1 VPFKAHGF
9 FMDYTKAFLDYLQL
23 EKKYARHTLTSYA
36 SDLEQF
42 QSFLLEK
49 YDTDDFAEVNYPMIR
64 QWIVSFVDRDLA
76 NKTINRKLS
85 TLKTFFKFL
94 LKVKAI
100 EENPMLQHK
109 SLKLPKR
116 EQEAFSLLELEN
128 ISDYFNDNSFEG
140 LRDHLIIE
148 LLYSTGM
155 RRQELI
161 DLDLSSIDFEQQ
173 QLKVLGKRNKQRIVP
188 LLGSSLDLIQRYLVE
203 RKFLT
208 LETKKLFVTTSGKPI
223 YPNLVY
229 RTVTAYFKNVST
241 KQKLSPHLLRHAFA
255 SHLLEKGADITAI
268 KDLLG
273 HSSLAS
279 TEVYTH
285 SNFKELSKAHAAA
298 HPRSIKAK
306 ENE

>member
-1 VPFKAHGF
+1 
-9 FMDYTKAFLDYLQL
+9 MDYTTAFLDYLQL

-36 SDLEQF
+36 SDLNQF

-49 YDTDDFAEVNYPMIR
+49 YDTEDFVEVNYPMIR
-64 QWIVSFVDRDLA
+64 QWIVSFVDKDLT

-100 EENPMLQHK
+100 EVNPMLQHK

-116 EQEAFSLLELEN
+116 EQEAFSLLELEKL
-128 ISDYFNDNSFEG
+128 SAYFEDSSFEG
-140 LRDHLIIE
+140 LRDHLMIE
-148 LLYSTGM
+148 MLYSTGM

-161 DLDLSSIDFEQQ
+161 DLTLSSIDLEQN
-173 QLKVLGKRNKQRIVP
+173 QLKVLGKRNKERLLP
-188 LLGSSLDLIQRYLVE
+188 LLNSTLILIRDYLEE
-203 RKFLT
+203 RKGLALDT
-208 LETKKLFVTTSGKPI
+208 DKLFVTKSGKAI

-229 RTVTAYFKNVST
+229 RTVNSYFKKVST

-255 SHLLEKGADITAI
+255 SHLLDKGAEITAI
-268 KDLLG
+268 KELLG

-285 SNFKELSKAHAAA
+285 SNFKELSKVHAAA
-298 HPRSIKAK
+298 HPRSLKK
-306 ENE
+306 ED

>member
-1 VPFKAHGF
+1 
-9 FMDYTKAFLDYLQL
+9 MDYVNAFVDYLQL
-23 EKKYARHTLTSYA
+23 EKKYAKHTLTSYT
-36 SDLEQF
+36 SDLTQF
-42 QSFLLEK
+42 QLFLNDNYGTK
-49 YDTDDFAEVNYPMIR
+49 DFTEVNYPIIR
-64 QWIVSFVDRDLA
+64 QWIVGFVDKDLA

-100 EENPMLQHK
+100 DVNPMLKHR

-116 EQEAFSLLELEN
+116 EQETFSVLELEK
-128 ISDYFNDNSFEG
+128 ISDYFDNTTFKG
-140 LRDHLIIE
+140 LRDQLIIE
-148 LLYSTGM
+148 LLYSTGI

-161 DLDLSSIDFEQQ
+161 DLNFLSVDFEQN
-173 QLKVLGKRNKQRIVP
+173 QLKVFGKRSKERILP
-188 LLGSSLDLIQRYLVE
+188 LLNSTLILMNQYLKE
-203 RKFLT
+203 RKLLT
-208 LETKKLFVTTSGKPI
+208 LTTDKLFVTESGKPI

-229 RTVTAYFKNVST
+229 RTVNSYFKNVST

-255 SHLLEKGADITAI
+255 THLLEKGADITAI

-285 SNFKELSKAHAAA
+285 SNFKELSKAHEAA
-298 HPRSIKAK
+298 HPRSIKGK
-306 ENE
+306 E

>member
-1 VPFKAHGF
+1 MKYVE
-9 FMDYTKAFLDYLQL
+9 AFLDYLQL

-36 SDLEQF
+36 SDLAQF
-42 QSFLLEK
+42 QSFLYEK
-49 YDTDDFAEVNYPMIR
+49 YETDDFSEVNYPMIR
-64 QWIVSFVDRDLA
+64 QWIVGFVDKGLTH
-76 NKTINRKLS
+76 KTINRKLS
-85 TLKTFFKFL
+85 SLKTFFKFL

-100 EENPMLQHK
+100 EDNPMSQHK

-116 EQEAFSLLELEN
+116 EQEAFSRSELEQ
-128 ISDYFNDNSFEG
+128 ISAYFNDNSFEG
-140 LRDHLIIE
+140 LRDHLIID

-161 DLDLSSIDFEQQ
+161 DLNISSIDFEQN
-173 QLKVLGKRNKQRIVP
+173 QLKVLGKRNKERIVP
-188 LLGSSLDLIQRYLVE
+188 LLNSSLSLIQKYLEE
-203 RKFLT
+203 RKFLP
-208 LETKKLFVTTSGKPI
+208 LETKRLFVTKNGKPI

-229 RTVTAYFKNVST
+229 RTVNSYFKNVST

-285 SNFKELSKAHAAA
+285 SNFKELSRAHATA
-298 HPRSIKAK
+298 HPRSVKGD
-306 ENE
+306 E

>member
-1 VPFKAHGF
+1 
-9 FMDYTKAFLDYLQL
+9 MDYTTAFLDYLQL

-36 SDLEQF
+36 SDLNQF

-49 YDTDDFAEVNYPMIR
+49 YDTGDFVEVNYPMIR
-64 QWIVSFVDRDLA
+64 QWIVSFVDKELT

-100 EENPMLQHK
+100 EVNPMLQHK

-116 EQEAFSLLELEN
+116 EQEAFSLLELEKL
-128 ISDYFNDNSFEG
+128 SAYFEDSSFEG
-140 LRDHLIIE
+140 LRDHLMIE
-148 LLYSTGM
+148 MLYSTGM

-161 DLDLSSIDFEQQ
+161 DLTLSSIDLEQN
-173 QLKVLGKRNKQRIVP
+173 QLKVFGKRNKERLLP
-188 LLGSSLDLIQRYLVE
+188 LLNSTLILIRDYLEE
-203 RKFLT
+203 RKGLALDT
-208 LETKKLFVTTSGKPI
+208 DKLFVTKSGKAI

-229 RTVTAYFKNVST
+229 RTVNSYFKKVST

-255 SHLLEKGADITAI
+255 SHLLDKGAEITAI
-268 KDLLG
+268 KELLG

-285 SNFKELSKAHAAA
+285 SNFKELSKVHAAA
-298 HPRSIKAK
+298 HPRSLKK
-306 ENE
+306 ED

>member
-1 VPFKAHGF
+1 
-9 FMDYTKAFLDYLQL
+9 MDYTTAFLDYLQL

-36 SDLEQF
+36 SDLNQF

-49 YDTDDFAEVNYPMIR
+49 YDTGDFVEVNYPMIR
-64 QWIVSFVDRDLA
+64 QWIVSFVDKELT

-100 EENPMLQHK
+100 EVNPMLQHK

-116 EQEAFSLLELEN
+116 EQEAFSLLELEKL
-128 ISDYFNDNSFEG
+128 SAYFEDSSFEG
-140 LRDHLIIE
+140 LRDHLMIE
-148 LLYSTGM
+148 MLYSTGM

-161 DLDLSSIDFEQQ
+161 DLTLSSIDLEQN
-173 QLKVLGKRNKQRIVP
+173 QLKVLGKRNKERLLP
-188 LLGSSLDLIQRYLVE
+188 LLNSTLILIRDYLEE
-203 RKFLT
+203 RKGLALDT
-208 LETKKLFVTTSGKPI
+208 DKLFVTKSGKAI

-229 RTVTAYFKNVST
+229 RTVNSYFKKVST

-255 SHLLEKGADITAI
+255 SHLLDKGAEITAI
-268 KDLLG
+268 KELLG

-285 SNFKELSKAHAAA
+285 SNFKELSKVHAAA
-298 HPRSIKAK
+298 HPRSLKK
-306 ENE
+306 ED

>member
-1 VPFKAHGF
+1 MFLLAHGF
-9 FMDYTKAFLDYLQL
+9 FMDYISAFLDYLQL
-23 EKKYARHTLTSYA
+23 EKKYAKHTLTSYA

-42 QSFLLEK
+42 QTFLNDK
-49 YDTDDFAEVNYPMIR
+49 YDSSDFTEVNYPMIR
-64 QWIVSFVDRDLA
+64 QWIVSFVDKELA

-100 EENPMLQHK
+100 DVDPMLKHK
-109 SLKLPKR
+109 SLKLPR
-116 EQEAFSLLELEN
+116 QEQEAFSMAELQN
-128 ISDYFNDNSFEG
+128 ISEYFDDSSFEG
-140 LRDHLIIE
+140 MRDHLMIE

-161 DLDLSSIDFEQQ
+161 DLTMSSVDYEQN
-173 QLKVLGKRNKQRIVP
+173 QLKVLGKRNKERIVP
-188 LLGSSLDLIQRYLVE
+188 LLDSTLELIQKYMNE
-203 RKFLT
+203 RNHLPLK
-208 LETKKLFVTTSGKPI
+208 TKSLFVTKTGRPV

-229 RTVTAYFKNVST
+229 RTVNSYFKKVST

-255 SHLLEKGADITAI
+255 THLLEKGAEITAI

-285 SNFKELSKAHAAA
+285 SNFKELSKAHNAA
-298 HPRSIKAK
+298 HPRSIKGK
-306 ENE
+306 EE

>member
-1 VPFKAHGF
+1 
-9 FMDYTKAFLDYLQL
+9 MDYTTAFLDYLQL

-36 SDLEQF
+36 SDLNQF

-49 YDTDDFAEVNYPMIR
+49 YDTGDFTEVNYPIIR
-64 QWIVSFVDRDLA
+64 QWIVSFVDKELT

-100 EENPMLQHK
+100 EVNPMLQHK
-109 SLKLPKR
+109 TLKLPKR
-116 EQEAFSLLELEN
+116 EQEAFSLLELEKL
-128 ISDYFNDNSFEG
+128 SAYFEDSSFEG
-140 LRDHLIIE
+140 LRDHLMIE
-148 LLYSTGM
+148 MLYSTGM

-161 DLDLSSIDFEQQ
+161 DLTLSSIDLEQN
-173 QLKVLGKRNKQRIVP
+173 QLKVFGKRNKERLLP
-188 LLGSSLDLIQRYLVE
+188 LLNSTLILIRDYLEE
-203 RKFLT
+203 RKGLALDT
-208 LETKKLFVTTSGKPI
+208 DKLFVTKSGKAI

-229 RTVTAYFKNVST
+229 RTVNSYFKKVST

-255 SHLLEKGADITAI
+255 SHLLDKGAEITAI
-268 KDLLG
+268 KELLG

-285 SNFKELSKAHAAA
+285 SNFKELSKVHAAA
-298 HPRSIKAK
+298 HPRSLKK
-306 ENE
+306 ED

>member
-1 VPFKAHGF
+1 
-9 FMDYTKAFLDYLQL
+9 MDYIKAFLDYLQL
-23 EKKYARHTLTSYA
+23 EKKYAKHTLTSYA
-36 SDLEQF
+36 SDLNQF
-42 QSFLLEK
+42 QLFLFEK
-49 YDTDDFAEVNYPMIR
+49 YETKDFSEVNYPMIR
-64 QWIVSFVDRDLA
+64 QWIVSFVDKDLA

-85 TLKTFFKFL
+85 TLKTFYKFL

-100 EENPMLQHK
+100 EVNPMLKHK

-116 EQEAFSLLELEN
+116 EQETFSVLELEN
-128 ISDYFNDNSFEG
+128 ISSYFDDSSFKG

-161 DLDLSSIDFEQQ
+161 DLNLTSVDFNQN
-173 QLKVLGKRNKQRIVP
+173 QLKVLGKRNKERIVP
-188 LLGSSLDLIQRYLVE
+188 LLNSTLILIDEYLKE
-203 RKFLT
+203 RKLLS
-208 LETKKLFVTTSGKPI
+208 LETDKLFVTESGKSI

-229 RTVTAYFKNVST
+229 RTVNSYFKNVST

-255 SHLLEKGADITAI
+255 THLLEKGADITAI

-285 SNFKELSKAHAAA
+285 SNFKELSKAHKAA
-298 HPRSIKAK
+298 HPRSKK
-306 ENE
+306 EKE

>member
-1 VPFKAHGF
+1 
-9 FMDYTKAFLDYLQL
+9 MEYIDAFLDYLQL
-23 EKKYARHTLTSYA
+23 EKKYAQHTLTSYA

-42 QSFLLEK
+42 QLFLKEK
-49 YDTDDFAEVNYPMIR
+49 YDAENFAEVNYPMIR
-64 QWIVSFVDRDLA
+64 QWIVSFVDKDLA

-100 EENPMLQHK
+100 KVNPMLQHK

-116 EQEAFSLLELEN
+116 EQESFSLVELEK
-128 ISDYFNDNSFEG
+128 ISDYFEDSTFEG

-161 DLDLSSIDFEQQ
+161 DLDLASIDFEQN
-173 QLKVLGKRNKQRIVP
+173 QLKVLGKRNKERILP
-188 LLGSSLDLIQRYLVE
+188 LLNSTLLLIDRYVKERALLSLD
-203 RKFLT
+203 T
-208 LETKKLFVTTSGKPI
+208 DKLFVTQNGKKI

-229 RTVTAYFKNVST
+229 RTVNSYFKKVST

-255 SHLLEKGADITAI
+255 THLLEKGAEITAI

-298 HPRSIKAK
+298 HPRSIK
-306 ENE
+306 ESE

>member
-1 VPFKAHGF
+1 
-9 FMDYTKAFLDYLQL
+9 MDYTTAFLDYLQL

-36 SDLEQF
+36 SDLNQF

-49 YDTDDFAEVNYPMIR
+49 YDTGDFVEVNYPMIR
-64 QWIVSFVDRDLA
+64 QWIVSFVDKDLT

-100 EENPMLQHK
+100 EVNPMLQHK

-116 EQEAFSLLELEN
+116 EQEAFSLLELEKL
-128 ISDYFNDNSFEG
+128 SAYFEDSSFEG
-140 LRDHLIIE
+140 LRDHLMIE
-148 LLYSTGM
+148 MLYSTGM

-161 DLDLSSIDFEQQ
+161 DLTLSSIDLEQN
-173 QLKVLGKRNKQRIVP
+173 QLKVLGKRNKERLLP
-188 LLGSSLDLIQRYLVE
+188 LLNSTLILIRDYLEE
-203 RKFLT
+203 RKGLALDT
-208 LETKKLFVTTSGKPI
+208 DKLFVTKSGKAI

-229 RTVTAYFKNVST
+229 RTVNSYFKKVST

-255 SHLLEKGADITAI
+255 SHLLDKGAEITAI
-268 KDLLG
+268 KELLG

-285 SNFKELSKAHAAA
+285 SNFKELSKVHAAA
-298 HPRSIKAK
+298 HPRSLKK
-306 ENE
+306 ED

>member
-1 VPFKAHGF
+1 MLLKAHGF
-9 FMDYTKAFLDYLQL
+9 FMDYIKAFLDYLHL
-23 EKKYARHTLTSYA
+23 EKKYAQHTLTSYA
-36 SDLEQF
+36 SDLDQF
-42 QSFLLEK
+42 QLFLKEK
-49 YDTDDFAEVNYPMIR
+49 YDAEDVTEVNYPMIR
-64 QWIVSFVDRDLA
+64 QWIVSFVDKDLA

-85 TLKTFFKFL
+85 SLKTFFKFL

-100 EENPMLQHK
+100 EVNPMLQHK

-116 EQEAFSLLELEN
+116 EQESFSISELEK
-128 ISDYFNDNSFEG
+128 ISDYFEVDYFEG

-161 DLDLSSIDFEQQ
+161 DLNLSSIDFEQN
-173 QLKVLGKRNKQRIVP
+173 QLKVLGKRNKERIVP
-188 LLGSSLDLIQRYLVE
+188 LINSTSILIQQYLKE
-203 RKFLT
+203 RKLVAHGT
-208 LETKKLFVTTSGKPI
+208 HKLFVTKKGKPI

-229 RTVTAYFKNVST
+229 RTVNTYFKKVST

-255 SHLLEKGADITAI
+255 THLLEKGADITAI

-285 SNFKELSKAHAAA
+285 SNFKELSKAHATA
-298 HPRSIKAK
+298 HPRSIKGK
-306 ENE
+306 D

>member
-1 VPFKAHGF
+1 
-9 FMDYTKAFLDYLQL
+9 MDYTTAFLDYLQL

-36 SDLEQF
+36 SDLNQF

-49 YDTDDFAEVNYPMIR
+49 YDTGDFVEVNYPMIR
-64 QWIVSFVDRDLA
+64 QWIVSFVDKDLT

-100 EENPMLQHK
+100 EVNPMLQHK

-116 EQEAFSLLELEN
+116 EQEAFSLLELEKL
-128 ISDYFNDNSFEG
+128 SAYFEDSSFEG
-140 LRDHLIIE
+140 LRDHLMIE
-148 LLYSTGM
+148 MLYSTGM

-161 DLDLSSIDFEQQ
+161 DLTLSSIDLEQN
-173 QLKVLGKRNKQRIVP
+173 QLKVLGKRNKERLLP
-188 LLGSSLDLIQRYLVE
+188 LLNSTLILIGDYLEKRKGLALDTE
-203 RKFLT
+203 
-208 LETKKLFVTTSGKPI
+208 KLFVTKSGKAI

-229 RTVTAYFKNVST
+229 RTVNSYFKKVST

-255 SHLLEKGADITAI
+255 SHLLDKGAEITAI
-268 KDLLG
+268 KELLG

-285 SNFKELSKAHAAA
+285 SNFKELSKVHAAA
-298 HPRSIKAK
+298 HPRSLKK
-306 ENE
+306 ED